1 MIASLICALVWAAV
15 VLRIC
20 HRWLETPARV
30 AVFALVVV
38 LALLPFPWGLGG
50 WLLAITGEF
59 SITTG
64 LLAMLA
70 TVHRLRGEAVL
81 TVSEWRAACVL
92 LAVLALVYYP
102 MSLGAT
108 YFDPYALGYG
118 DYRLSTAL
126 LLVGLFAWVCR
137 AYVSC
142 FILIIAQCAYW
153 LGALGS
159 DNLWDYLIDPF
170 LCFWVFG
177 WLVRDLYRRI
187 RAPQEVAEQGAG

>member
-1 MIASLICALVWAAV
+1 MIASLISALVWAAV
-15 VLRIC
+15 ALRIC
-20 HRWLETPARV
+20 HSRLGPRARI
-30 AVFALVVV
+30 AVFVVV
-38 LALLPFPWGLGG
+38 LTLALLPFPWGLGG

-59 SITTG
+59 SITAG
-64 LLAMLA
+64 LLALLA
-70 TVHRLRGEAVL
+70 TVHRLRSKAVL

-92 LAVLALVYYP
+92 MAVLALLYYP

-126 LLVGLFAWVCR
+126 LIVGLFAWVCR

-142 FILIIAQCAYW
+142 FILIIGQLAYW
-153 LGALGS
+153 GGVLGS

-177 WLVRDLYRRI
+177 WLLRDVFRRFTTSTTND
-187 RAPQEVAEQGAG
+187 